1 MGQVQGKLSVQ
12 RDYIVQLLEQL
23 TVDYQNTKA
32 ERRDIAE
39 CYPSSEEEF
48 TFSEELELLTV
59 SIRGYASQIRETE
72 TVKNCELAIAH
83 LQQLRALDHP
93 VIARLYE
100 EERSRYL
107 QIQSYLWRLDY
118 LRLLVLEYLQMQ
130 QSIQPLSA

>member
-1 MGQVQGKLSVQ
+1 MVQVQEKLAVQ
-12 RDYIVQLLEQL
+12 RDYIVQLWGQL

-39 CYPSSEEEF
+39 GYPSSEEEF

-59 SIRGYASQIRETE
+59 SIRGYASQIRETG
-72 TVKNCELAIAH
+72 TVKNGELAIAH

-93 VIARLYE
+93 VIAQFYE
-100 EERSRYL
+100 EEQSRYP

-130 QSIQPLSA
+130 QSVQPLPI

>member
-1 MGQVQGKLSVQ
+1 LQ
-12 RDYIVQLLEQL
+12 RDYIVQLLGQL

-48 TFSEELELLTV
+48 TLSKELELLTV
-59 SIRGYASQIRETE
+59 SIRRYASQIRETK

-83 LQQLRALDHP
+83 LQQLRVLDRP
-93 VIARLYE
+93 VIAQFYKE
-100 EERSRYL
+100 EQLRYP

-118 LRLLVLEYLQMQ
+118 LRLLVVEYLQMK
-130 QSIQPLSA
+130 

>member
-1 MGQVQGKLSVQ
+1 MVQIQDKLAVQ
-12 RDYIVQLLEQL
+12 RDYIVQLLGQL

-32 ERRDIAE
+32 ERQDIAE
-39 CYPSSEEEF
+39 CYPGSEEEF

-83 LQQLRALDHP
+83 LQQLRVLDRP
-93 VIARLYE
+93 VIAQFYE
-100 EERSRYL
+100 EERSRYPE
-107 QIQSYLWRLDY
+107 IQSYLWRLDY

>member
-1 MGQVQGKLSVQ
+1 MVQIQGKLALQ
-12 RDYIVQLLEQL
+12 RDYIVQLLGQL

-39 CYPSSEEEF
+39 CYPNSEEEF

-59 SIRGYASQIRETE
+59 SIRGYASQVRETE
-72 TVKNCELAIAH
+72 TVKNCELAIAY
-83 LQQLRALDHP
+83 LQQLRALDRP
-93 VIARLYE
+93 VIAQFYE
-100 EERSRYL
+100 EEQSRYT

-130 QSIQPLSA
+130 QSVQPLSA